1 MPAIAA
7 TLAVVAP
14 LVLAGEK
21 GLFHFPGADEVRL
34 QKLSRADNE
43 QEWPFTVSSGYL
55 ACVWSAGKRMVMFLE
70 EPAKDEAEPARMRK
84 VFVSVNPF
92 ELTLGNMADRDLIVP
107 MDSVEALVKRMAPFA
122 ALGERLCDQ
131 PQGSKIRQGEL

>member
-1 MPAIAA
+1 MAVLAA
-7 TLAVVAP
+7 TLAIAAP
-14 LVLAGEK
+14 LVLAGER

-34 QKLSRADNE
+34 QKISRAGNE

-55 ACVWSAGKRMVMFLE
+55 ACVWSAGQRMVMFLE
-70 EPAKDEAEPARMRK
+70 EQTNDEAEAARVRK

-107 MDSVEALVKRMAPFA
+107 MDSVETLVKRMAPFA

-131 PQGSKIRQGEL
+131 PQGSQIRQGEL